1 MSCHVMSFVM
11 KLMKLK
17 KLMQL
22 ILFMQFMQHMK
33 LIQKASLQKTG
44 KKRGEYGPKP
54 YSPLFISYP
63 DS

>member
-1 MSCHVMSFVM
+1 MSFVM